1 MDMWGLGGVW
11 VKNDSRMSDWGSGVL
26 EWCTH
31 HSLTWWQKGRVDFG
45 GKDGKFHFERDEFE
59 IPGRQLSQ
67 LTKPPADSGYLTSGY
82 KDYKTSL
89 SSSPFMF
96 LEGNACRNL
105 VNFDTLQNL
114 KDFSINIKK

>member
-1 MDMWGLGGVW
+1 MVYSPFTDLVTEG
-11 VKNDSRMSDWGSGVL
+11 KSGF
-26 EWCTH
+26 
-31 HSLTWWQKGRVDFG
+31 WWERC
-45 GKDGKFHFERDEFE
+45 KFHFERDEFE

-105 VNFDTLQNL
+105 VNFDTLENL